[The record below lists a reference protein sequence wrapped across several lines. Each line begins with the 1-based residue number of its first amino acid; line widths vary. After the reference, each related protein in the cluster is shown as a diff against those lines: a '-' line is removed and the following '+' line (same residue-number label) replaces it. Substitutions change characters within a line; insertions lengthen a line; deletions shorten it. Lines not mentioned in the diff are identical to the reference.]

1 MTYYIV
7 RVTSKAT
14 QDNHN
19 FSGMTSIAYYGK
31 DQKLL
36 GMEGTAH
43 DYLNDIHKLDP
54 YMVKTYGYKR
64 KCDAA
69 RSYVYNNCC
78 SSQYWSK
85 QVEII
90 EMEVN

>member
-7 RVTSKAT
+7 KVTSKAT
-14 QDNHN
+14 QSNHN
-19 FSGMTSIAYYGK
+19 FAGMTSIGYYGK

-36 GMEGTAH
+36 GMEGTVH
-43 DYLNDIHKLDP
+43 DYLNDTNKITP
-54 YMVKTYGYKR
+54 YMIKTYAYKR

-78 SSQYWSK
+78 SSQYWTK
-85 QVEII
+85 QVDIVEIEI
-90 EMEVN
+90 N